1 MKKILLIAT
10 GICMAVAL
18 QAQQELQVSQYM
30 FNGLFLNPAYA
41 GSHEYFSAS
50 ALHRSQWVN
59 FDGAP
64 STQLV
69 SIDGPLADNK
79 LGVGLIVSNDR
90 IGITNQFEASAN
102 FAYHLETG
110 AGKLSFGLRAGL
122 SMYSADFNEI
132 QNWDENDPV
141 YQNGNIENQAIP
153 KFGAGIYY
161 YTDKFYA
168 GVSVPTIIAADDN
181 LIPEG
186 SSQSSFFEEH
196 FFLNAGYVF
205 ETSGPIAIKP
215 SFLAK
220 YQQAAPMEF
229 DINCNFYYNNFIG
242 LGVGYRTGDAVVG
255 MLDINITNQFRVGYA
270 YDYTLS
276 DINDFANGSHEIMLG
291 FDFGKNVDIKTRSPR
306 YF

>member
-1 MKKILLIAT
+1 MKRILFILT
-10 GICMAVAL
+10 GICISLTVE
-18 QAQQELQVSQYM
+18 AQQELQVSQYM

-41 GSHEYFSAS
+41 GSHEYFGAT

-69 SIDGPLADNK
+69 GIEGPLANNK
-79 LGVGLIVSNDR
+79 LGVGLIVSNDK

-110 AGKLSFGLRAGL
+110 FGKLSFGLRAGM

-132 QNWDENDPV
+132 ENWDENDPV
-141 YQNGNIENQAIP
+141 YQTGNIENKAIP
-153 KFGAGIYY
+153 KFGAGVYFY
-161 YTDKFYA
+161 REKFYA
-168 GVSVPTIIAADDN
+168 GLSVPMIYAADNN

-186 SSQSSFFEEH
+186 SPQERFFEQH
-196 FFLNAGYVF
+196 FYLNSGYVF
-205 ETSGPIAIKP
+205 ETGGPLAIKP
-215 SFLAK
+215 SFLVK
-220 YQQAAPMEF
+220 YQQAAPVEV
-229 DINCNFYYNNFIG
+229 DLNCNVYYQNFIG
-242 LGVGYRTGDAVVG
+242 LGVGFRTGDAIIG
-255 MLDINITNQFRVGYA
+255 MLDINITNQLRVGYA

-291 FDFGKNVDIKTRSPR
+291 FDFGKDVDIKTRSPR